1 MGVED
6 GRKTSGAS
14 AFGRRTDKRLV
25 KQVKYILLSTLIK
38 ILGFYIKFFEEKN
51 SIWLFELSD
60 GSSKSC
66 AIQLGYNGFKHGWMQ
81 VDGSAKVFSGIPW
94 VGH

>member
-38 ILGFYIKFFEEKN
+38 ILGFYKIPQKIRGFPQIIQGFHN
-51 SIWLFELSD
+51 SR
-60 GSSKSC
+60 
-66 AIQLGYNGFKHGWMQ
+66 
-81 VDGSAKVFSGIPW
+81 
-94 VGH
+94 